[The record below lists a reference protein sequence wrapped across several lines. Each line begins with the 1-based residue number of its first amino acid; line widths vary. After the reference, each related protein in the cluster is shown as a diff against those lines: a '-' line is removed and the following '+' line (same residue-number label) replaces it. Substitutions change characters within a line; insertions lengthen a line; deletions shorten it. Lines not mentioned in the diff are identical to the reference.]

1 MGEKHVSAVAQGWGW
16 SHVSLQGTRPTHSI
30 FLRLLSIP
38 INLRRNDCA
47 FKWFVWLAALLSYLN
62 PLGLRG
68 PLRVSPE
75 PKHNNTALV
84 FFNKFI
90 SCYSLR
96 ANTLLHPQ

>member
-47 FKWFVWLAALLSYLN
+47 FKWFVWLAGSAVLSESAWTE
-62 PLGLRG
+62 G
-68 PLRVSPE
+68 SSESE
-75 PKHNNTALV
+75 P
-84 FFNKFI
+84 
-90 SCYSLR
+90 
-96 ANTLLHPQ
+96 